1 MKTGRSVTLSTV
13 LAELQND
20 KTLSPQSVSILKNQ
34 DRQVPVPSI
43 PPPGTEDPVYAAIV
57 IDNSWSMEPYQ
68 DVVIQ
73 SQRKLLDDLRGSS
86 LCRHKALLVAIYL
99 FAEHLRQVK
108 EFSALDPGGNDEV
121 PRLDKNTYTFD
132 NWTALYQSVFR
143 VLQDMAT
150 YLHFCRQEF
159 VASQFDLAV
168 FTDGD
173 DNKSHESN
181 VTPANV
187 KAVIQDMKSKGII
200 RRTIVVGLTGTDLSD
215 AKVEAIRDCMGFDV
229 AIPIGKSSSEIRAAF
244 DIVSK
249 SIAGSQK

>member
-1 MKTGRSVTLSTV
+1 MKTGQSVTLSKV
-13 LAELQND
+13 LAELEKE
-20 KTLSPQSVSILKNQ
+20 KTLSPNSVAILANQ
-34 DRQVPVPSI
+34 DRQVSVPTI
-43 PPPGTEDPVYAAIV
+43 PPPGSEDPVYAAIV

-86 LCRHKALLVAIYL
+86 LCRHKALLVAQYL
-99 FAEHLRQVK
+99 FAEHLRQLK
-108 EFSALDPGGNDEV
+108 EFSVLETGGNDEV
-121 PRLDKNTYTFD
+121 PKLDKQTYTFD
-132 NWTALYQSVFR
+132 DYTALYQSVYR

-168 FTDGD
+168 FTDGE
-173 DNKSHESN
+173 DNKSEI
-181 VTPANV
+181 TAAEV
-187 KAVIQDMKSKGII
+187 KSVVQDMKSKGIL

>member
-1 MKTGRSVTLSTV
+1 MATGKYATLSQV
-13 LAELQND
+13 LSELEKD
-20 KTLSPQSVSILKNQ
+20 KTLSSHSVSLLKNQ
-34 DRQVPVPSI
+34 DRQVPVPTI
-43 PPPGTEDPVYAAIV
+43 PPPGSEDPVYAAIV

-86 LCRHKALLVAIYL
+86 LCRHKALLVAQYL
-99 FAEHLRQVK
+99 FAEHLRQLK
-108 EFSALDPGGNDEV
+108 EFSVLDAGGNDEV
-121 PRLDKNTYTFD
+121 PKLDRQTYTFD
-132 NWTALYQSVFR
+132 DYTALYQSVHR

-168 FTDGD
+168 FTDGA
-173 DNKSHESN
+173 DNKSTITAAE
-181 VTPANV
+181 V
-187 KAVIQDMKSKGII
+187 KSIVQDMKSKGIL

-215 AKVEAIRDCMGFDV
+215 ATVEAIRDAMGFDV
-229 AIPIGKSSSEIRAAF
+229 AVPIGKSSSEIRAAF

-249 SIAGSQK
+249 SIAGGQK